1 MDVITMASDAFK
13 SLETKIDRIAGF
25 VAKAEGLVQNK
36 EPDLSDVNLNTEEL
50 CDILDISART
60 LQRLRKEGSLFY
72 YIEKGKCIY
81 KFKDIEQLVKD
92 RIFPSHIKSITEFH
106 KAYKEYVKR
115 RI

>member
-13 SLETKIDRIAGF
+13 SLENKIDRIAGF

-36 EPDLSDVNLNTEEL
+36 DPNLSDVKFSTEEL
-50 CDILDISART
+50 CDILDVSART
-60 LQRLRKEGSLFY
+60 LQRLRKEGDLFY

-81 KFKDIEQLVKD
+81 KFEDIEQLVKD

-106 KAYKEYVKR
+106 KAYQEYVKR